1 MVELIRRYL
10 GWDAIMRGSYSDD
23 STDDV
28 RGGSGD
34 LRRICATILQSS
46 LRTIRLKFGYKMRW
60 F

>member
-34 LRRICATILQSS
+34 LRDLRRICATILQSS
-46 LRTIRLKFGYKMRW
+46 LAESLYAQYG
-60 F
+60 